1 MLNLQFFR
9 SKAKGV
15 SDLLNHQALIDLNPV
30 VDEAGKPLLDKAGKV
45 RRQGGGIVCKDGAL
59 IAGFFYR
66 GEDSASSTNGRRNL
80 ISGRVNRALARLGNE
95 YATFFEAVR
104 MPVAAYSP
112 REDSAFPDAISQLV
126 DDARRERAMRG
137 DEHFITEQVL
147 TIKYMPPSKRQNW
160 LTSQFFDGDVKKVGR
175 DLDRHIED
183 FDKTLRQLEDD
194 LSDVLTLRR
203 MGPYVEEV
211 APGEFKT
218 RDELLNYVNFTVG
231 GSAPAI
237 NVPPTGMYLDV
248 ALGGN
253 ELFPGNYP
261 RLGDKH
267 IAVVAIEGFPAET
280 WPGILDVLNHMAIPY
295 RAVYRFIHLEQ
306 HTALALLKKNK
317 LKWEQQIR
325 PFMDQLLKNQSGRIN
340 EDALE
345 MAREVAAAETDA
357 HSALLSFGYAT
368 PTIIL
373 TDTDLGRLEEN
384 ARIVAAEIAKD
395 GFNTRIETVN
405 ALMAWLGSL
414 PGHTAENIRR
424 PLLHTLS
431 WADLAP
437 LSTVWPGAETNPNPL
452 YPPNSP
458 PLFVASTTGHTPFRM
473 NCHSGDVGHTLI
485 LGPTGAGKSV
495 LLAYIAM
502 QARRYPGAT
511 ITVFDKGASMQAA
524 ALACGGAYFD
534 MTPDNSGAAKV
545 CPLQY
550 LETGADL
557 AKASEFIET
566 LYVCQFNQP
575 LTPAQRGLVH
585 DALVTLSHRPSGR
598 SLTNFKL
605 VVQDDNVREA
615 LHYYTLGGP
624 LGDLMDADADAG
636 DLVAENPFAVFETEE
651 LMSLGEKAVVPML
664 AYLFDLIERR
674 LTGQPAFV
682 ILDEAWMMLA
692 HPAFRE
698 KIKEWLKVFRKK
710 NCVVIMATQSV
721 ADVQSS
727 PIASAIN
734 ESCPTKIFLPNP
746 DAERSAD
753 LYAAMGLNE
762 REIEIL
768 SQARKKRDYYVTQPE
783 GRRLIYLDLDEVT
796 LAFVTASDKE
806 ARTQIEMLRREHG
819 EQWPYRWLDRRGVSY
834 RHLLPQSEFQNAA

>member
-1 MLNLQFFR
+1 MLNLQFHR

-15 SDLLNHQALIDLNPV
+15 SDLLNHQALIDLNPI
-30 VDEAGKPLLDKAGKV
+30 VDEAGRPKLDRTGKV
-45 RRQGGGIVCKDGAL
+45 QRQGGGIVCKDGAL
-59 IAGFFYR
+59 LAGFFFR
-66 GEDSASSTNGRRNL
+66 GEDSASSTNGRRNQ

-112 REDSAFPDAISQLV
+112 REASAFPDPISQLV
-126 DDARRERAMRG
+126 DEARRERAMRG

-160 LTSQFFDGDVKKVGR
+160 LVSQFFDGDVKTVGS

-183 FDKTLRQLEDD
+183 FDKTLRQIEDD
-194 LSDVLTLRR
+194 LSDVLTMRR
-203 MGPYVEEV
+203 MGSYFETDSAGIERH
-211 APGEFKT
+211 

-231 GSAPAI
+231 GNASAI

-248 ALGGN
+248 ALGGQ

-267 IAVVAIEGFPAET
+267 VAVVAIEGFPAET

-306 HTALALLKKNK
+306 HTALKLLKKNK

-325 PFMDQLLKNQSGRIN
+325 PFMDQLMKNQSGRIN

-373 TDTDLGRLEEN
+373 SDTDLGRLEEN

-431 WADLAP
+431 WADMAP
-437 LSTVWPGAETNPNPL
+437 LSSVWPGATTNPNPL

-458 PLFVASTTGHTPFRM
+458 PLFVASTSGHTPFRM

-495 LLAYIAM
+495 LLAYMAL
-502 QARRYPGAT
+502 QARRYPDAT
-511 ITVFDKGASMQAA
+511 IFVFDKGASMQAS

-550 LETGADL
+550 LETAADL

-566 LYVCQFNQP
+566 LYVCQFDHP

-585 DALVTLSHRPSGR
+585 EALVTLASRPEGR

-605 VVQDDNVREA
+605 IVQDDDVREA
-615 LHYYTLGGP
+615 LHYYTLGGAM
-624 LGDLMDADADAG
+624 GDLMDADTDAG

-674 LTGQPAFV
+674 LKGQPAFV
-682 ILDEAWMMLA
+682 ILDEAWMMLG

-746 DAERSAD
+746 DAERTTK
-753 LYAAMGLNE
+753 LYEEMGLNE

-768 SQARKKRDYYVTQPE
+768 GQARKKRDYYVTQPE
-783 GRRLIYLDLDEVT
+783 GRRLIYLDLDDVT

-806 ARTQIEMLRREHG
+806 ARSQIEMLRRDHG
-819 EQWPYRWLDRRGVSY
+819 AAWPYRWLDRRGVSY
-834 RHLLPQSEFQNAA
+834 RHLLPQSEVRHAA